1 MIRTLTTT
9 LLAAGCIALLVATG
23 AAQKTTR
30 VHDGRGGSP
39 HDRTEWTI
47 DGANISITYG
57 RPSVTGREIFGGLQ
71 PFGKVWRTG
80 ADEATVLS
88 TSKTLVLGGLTV
100 PAGDHTLWTLVDE
113 KGPWKLIV
121 NKQTGQWG
129 TIYNPQQDLAR
140 ITMEKRALQS
150 PIERL
155 TFALERAGNSSGI
168 LKIEWE
174 RTSLSLPFK
183 VSPTPIVASPRDSS
197 ILVLGGKSITVSY
210 GSPSARGRKIIGG
223 VVPYNKVWRTGA
235 NEVTT
240 FTTGTDLVLGGTI
253 IPKGTYSLYTL
264 PSKSSWQLIV
274 NKKMP
279 QSGLEYY
286 QRSDLARVK
295 LKRQVPPSFVERL
308 TITLKA
314 TDDHSGILTIAWE
327 KTSLSVPF
335 SLKGSK

>member
-121 NKQTGQWG
+121 NKETGQWG
-129 TIYNPQQDLAR
+129 TAYKEAMDL
-140 ITMEKRALQS
+140 
-150 PIERL
+150 
-155 TFALERAGNSSGI
+155 G
-168 LKIEWE
+168 
-174 RTSLSLPFK
+174 RTDMKVESLPD
-183 VSPTPIVASPRDSS
+183 VVEQLTISIDDTPE
-197 ILVLGGKSITVSY
+197 
-210 GSPSARGRKIIGG
+210 GG
-223 VVPYNKVWRTGA
+223 VLRVEWAKTRASVA
-235 NEVTT
+235 
-240 FTTGTDLVLGGTI
+240 FT
-253 IPKGTYSLYTL
+253 
-264 PSKSSWQLIV
+264 
-274 NKKMP
+274 
-279 QSGLEYY
+279 
-286 QRSDLARVK
+286 VK
-295 LKRQVPPSFVERL
+295 
-308 TITLKA
+308 
-314 TDDHSGILTIAWE
+314 
-327 KTSLSVPF
+327 
-335 SLKGSK
+335 